1 MHSTASQARWLA
13 RPDRIQ
19 GQLSIVSK
27 RNINSP
33 STSRFVC
40 RSTSS
45 NDDALLRQKAKA
57 LELLFYSSSENVSST
72 DNAAED
78 PAREAL
84 LSLPGVIPDLPLWR
98 VQWAVLPSYQEVLHV
113 HVPHYTDLFSRL
125 FTQKRPWRFGHLY
138 LPGGSASLG
147 SEAYAL
153 QNGSNAP
160 LVGTLMEIIQ
170 AVRFPDGRLL
180 ILAAGV
186 GRFKVLNTLQTVP
199 ASRADVMLLPDEEE
213 LESVSENATKSLE
226 QLTKSKHYEL
236 SVMKAMHAVDAAAQ
250 HAAANAAKSW
260 WEYELMHCRVHEKLA
275 VIDSSDNETAA
286 MQFGRRLVRSI
297 PSAERYCI
305 NNLN

>member
-1 MHSTASQARWLA
+1 
-13 RPDRIQ
+13 
-19 GQLSIVSK
+19 
-27 RNINSP
+27 
-33 STSRFVC
+33 
-40 RSTSS
+40 
-45 NDDALLRQKAKA
+45 
-57 LELLFYSSSENVSST
+57 
-72 DNAAED
+72 
-78 PAREAL
+78 
-84 LSLPGVIPDLPLWR
+84 
-98 VQWAVLPSYQEVLHV
+98 
-113 HVPHYTDLFSRL
+113 
-125 FTQKRPWRFGHLY
+125 
-138 LPGGSASLG
+138 
-147 SEAYAL
+147 
-153 QNGSNAP
+153 
-160 LVGTLMEIIQ
+160 MEIIQ